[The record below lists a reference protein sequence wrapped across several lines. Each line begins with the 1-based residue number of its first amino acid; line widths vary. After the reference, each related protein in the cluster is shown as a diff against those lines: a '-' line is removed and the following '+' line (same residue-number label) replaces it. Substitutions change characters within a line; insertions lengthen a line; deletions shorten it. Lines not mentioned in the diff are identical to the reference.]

1 MPKFQSNDLNGV
13 MPAMITSFNKDESI
27 NKEGLRNIINH
38 SINEKVNGLYVTG
51 STGET
56 FLMSSEEKKKVIDII
71 VEEVNGRVPVIAHI
85 GSIGTKI
92 TTDLAEY
99 ATKAGVDGLSAL
111 PPFYYNFTNEEI
123 FNYYSDIAKSSD
135 LPIIIYN
142 IERANLM
149 DIDTLK
155 KLAAIEN
162 IKGVKYTAATHF
174 NFEVIKKEIGNY
186 FKIYNG
192 MDQMAISGLISGA
205 DGLIGSFYNLMPEI
219 FVQIFE
225 NIKTG
230 NFAEAKK
237 LQIKANVIILYA
249 VKKSGYSFI
258 KMALNWMGIDSGY
271 VRKPFTSFV
280 DKDIEKEIKK
290 DLKVLCSEYDLSGIK
305 FLETL

>member
-230 NFAEAKK
+230 NIVEAKK

-280 DKDIEKEIKK
+280 DKEIEKEIKK

>member
-1 MPKFQSNDLNGV
+1 
-13 MPAMITSFNKDESI
+13 
-27 NKEGLRNIINH
+27 
-38 SINEKVNGLYVTG
+38 
-51 STGET
+51 
-56 FLMSSEEKKKVIDII
+56 
-71 VEEVNGRVPVIAHI
+71 
-85 GSIGTKI
+85 
-92 TTDLAEY
+92 
-99 ATKAGVDGLSAL
+99 
-111 PPFYYNFTNEEI
+111 
-123 FNYYSDIAKSSD
+123 
-135 LPIIIYN
+135 
-142 IERANLM
+142 M

-225 NIKTG
+225 NIKNG
-230 NFAEAKK
+230 NIAEAKK